1 MISKGYDRDHSSC
14 QSSVTDLERELDTL
28 FQAPFA
34 EFVGTRNGLAA
45 RLKKEG
51 RDDESAR
58 VRGLAKPS
66 FTSWLVNQLY
76 WAARRDFDAFLK
88 AADRVRMGEKAV
100 LEGRKASGQAD
111 AVADRRRAL
120 DQLVAKATS
129 RAAEE
134 GTPLSPALTERLRTT
149 LDAIGAYGGA
159 AARHARGRLQEDLD
173 PPGFAALASLSAG
186 ETRRGKGVATPATPK
201 LHLVRS
207 APHPKLAEARGH
219 VSEAEGNA
227 ARAQDAAAAAADAE
241 RRARAAADQ
250 ARVRLTEAERAVK
263 SAKAEAEAAATAL
276 KTRQAEARSAATAA
290 ANALKTL
297 DKARDTLERLD
308 RSSEINTWQR

>member
-1 MISKGYDRDHSSC
+1 
-14 QSSVTDLERELDTL
+14 VTDLERELDTL

-51 RDDESAR
+51 RDEESAR

-66 FTSWLVNQLY
+66 FTAWLVNQLY
-76 WAARRDFDAFLK
+76 WSARRDLDGFLK
-88 AADRVRMGEKAV
+88 AADRVRSGEKAL
-100 LEGRKASGQAD
+100 LEGRKSAGQAD
-111 AVADRRRAL
+111 AAEDRRRTL
-120 DQLVAKATS
+120 EQLVGRAAG

-149 LDAIGAYGGA
+149 LDAIGAYGSA
-159 AARHARGRLQEDLD
+159 AGRHVRGRLQEDLD
-173 PPGFAALASLSAG
+173 PPGFAALASLGAG
-186 ETRRGKGVATPATPK
+186 ETSVAGRRSPPVPPR

-207 APHPKLAEARGH
+207 TPHPKLTEARARLA
-219 VSEAEGNA
+219 EAEGDT

-250 ARVRLTEAERAVK
+250 AQKRLTDAERAVK
-263 SAKAEAEAAATAL
+263 SAKAEAEAAAVAL
-276 KTRQAEARSAATAA
+276 RSRQSEARAAALAAATAV
-290 ANALKTL
+290 KGL
-297 DKARDTLERLD
+297 DKARDALERID
-308 RSSEINTWQR
+308 RPSDVEGRTH

>member
-1 MISKGYDRDHSSC
+1 
-14 QSSVTDLERELDTL
+14 VTDLERELDTL

-51 RDDESAR
+51 RDEESAR

-66 FTSWLVNQLY
+66 FTAWLVNQLY
-76 WAARRDFDAFLK
+76 WSARRDLDAFLK
-88 AADRVRMGEKAV
+88 AADRVRSGEKAL
-100 LEGRKASGQAD
+100 LEGRKSAAQAD
-111 AVADRRRAL
+111 AAEDRRRTL
-120 DQLVAKATS
+120 EQLVGRAAG

-149 LDAIGAYGGA
+149 LDAIGAYGSA

-173 PPGFAALASLSAG
+173 PPGFAALASLGAG
-186 ETRRGKGVATPATPK
+186 ESSVGGRRSPPVPPK

-207 APHPKLAEARGH
+207 TPHPKLTEARAR
-219 VSEAEGNA
+219 VAEAEGDT

-250 ARVRLTEAERAVK
+250 AQKRLTDAERAVK
-263 SAKAEAEAAATAL
+263 SAKAESEAAAVALRGRQTEARAAALAAATAV
-276 KTRQAEARSAATAA
+276 KA
-290 ANALKTL
+290 L
-297 DKARDTLERLD
+297 DKARDALERID
-308 RSSEINTWQR
+308 RPSDVEGRTH

>member
-1 MISKGYDRDHSSC
+1 MRKGYDRGRSSC

-51 RDDESAR
+51 RDGESAR

-66 FTSWLVNQLY
+66 FTAWLVNQLY
-76 WAARRDFDAFLK
+76 WTARRDLDAFLK
-88 AADRVRMGEKAV
+88 AADRVRVGEKAI

-111 AVADRRRAL
+111 AVSDRRRAL
-120 DQLVAKATS
+120 DELVARATS

-149 LDAIGAYGGA
+149 LDAIGAYGGV

-173 PPGFAALASLSAG
+173 PPGFAALASLGAGNTSAA
-186 ETRRGKGVATPATPK
+186 GKKAPAPPPR

-207 APHPKLAEARGH
+207 TPHPKLAEARGRL
-219 VSEAEGNA
+219 SEAEAGA
-227 ARAQDAAAAAADAE
+227 ARAQDAAASAADAE
-241 RRARAAADQ
+241 RRARTAADQ
-250 ARVRLTEAERAVK
+250 ARTRLAEAERTLK

-276 KTRQAEARSAATAA
+276 KTRQAEARVAA
-290 ANALKTL
+290 AAASTAVKAL
-297 DKARDTLERLD
+297 DKARDSLERLD
-308 RSSEINTWQR
+308 RSSETDTWQR

>member
-1 MISKGYDRDHSSC
+1 
-14 QSSVTDLERELDTL
+14 VTDLERELDTL

-51 RDDESAR
+51 RDDESAG

-66 FTSWLVNQLY
+66 FTAWLVNQLY
-76 WAARRDFDAFLK
+76 WMARRDFDVFLK
-88 AADRVRMGEKAV
+88 AADRVRAGEKAI
-100 LEGRKASGQAD
+100 LEGRKASQSD
-111 AVADRRRAL
+111 AVSDRRRAL
-120 DQLVAKATS
+120 DQLLAKATN

-149 LDAIGAYGGA
+149 LDAIGAYGAA

-173 PPGFAALASLSAG
+173 PPGFAALASLGAG
-186 ETRRGKGVATPATPK
+186 ETSSAKGAAAPPPK

-207 APHPKLAEARGH
+207 TPHPRLAEARGR
-219 VSEAEGNA
+219 VSDAEADA
-227 ARAQDAAAAAADAE
+227 ARAQDAAAAATDAE
-241 RRARAAADQ
+241 RRARTAADQ
-250 ARVRLTEAERAVK
+250 ARVRLAEAERALK

-276 KTRQAEARSAATAA
+276 KTRQVEARAAVTAA
-290 ANALKTL
+290 ANAVKAL
-297 DKARDTLERLD
+297 DRARDSLVRID
-308 RSSEINTWQR
+308 RSAETDTWQR

>member
-1 MISKGYDRDHSSC
+1 MGKGYDRGRSSC

-66 FTSWLVNQLY
+66 FTAWLVNQLY
-76 WAARRDFDAFLK
+76 WTARRDLDAFLK
-88 AADRVRMGEKAV
+88 AADRVRVGEKAI
-100 LEGRKASGQAD
+100 LEGRKASGQTD
-111 AVADRRRAL
+111 AASDRRRTL
-120 DQLVAKATS
+120 DELVARAAS

-173 PPGFAALASLSAG
+173 PPGFAALASLGAGDTSAA
-186 ETRRGKGVATPATPK
+186 GKRAPAAAPPR

-207 APHPKLAEARGH
+207 TPHPKLAEARGRLT
-219 VSEAEGNA
+219 EAEADA
-227 ARAQDAAAAAADAE
+227 ARAQDAAASAADAE
-241 RRARAAADQ
+241 RRARTAADQ
-250 ARVRLTEAERAVK
+250 ARTRLAEAERALK
-263 SAKAEAEAAATAL
+263 SAKAEAEAVATAL
-276 KTRQAEARSAATAA
+276 KARQADARAAATAA
-290 ANALKTL
+290 SAAVKAL
-297 DKARDTLERLD
+297 DKARDSLERID
-308 RSSEINTWQR
+308 RSSEADTWQR

>member
-1 MISKGYDRDHSSC
+1 
-14 QSSVTDLERELDTL
+14 VTDLERELDTL

-66 FTSWLVNQLY
+66 FTAWLVNQLY
-76 WAARRDFDAFLK
+76 WTARRDLDAFLK
-88 AADRVRMGEKAV
+88 AADRVRVGEKAI
-100 LEGRKASGQAD
+100 LEGRKATGQAD
-111 AVADRRRAL
+111 AASDRRRAL
-120 DQLVAKATS
+120 DQLVARATS

-173 PPGFAALASLSAG
+173 PPGFAALASLGAG
-186 ETRRGKGVATPATPK
+186 DTSVAGKRAPAAPPR
-201 LHLVRS
+201 LHLVR
-207 APHPKLAEARGH
+207 ATPHPKLAEARGRL
-219 VSEAEGNA
+219 SEAEADA
-227 ARAQDAAAAAADAE
+227 ARAQDAAASAADAE
-241 RRARAAADQ
+241 RRARTAADQ
-250 ARVRLTEAERAVK
+250 ARTRLAEAERALK
-263 SAKAEAEAAATAL
+263 SATAEAEAAATAL
-276 KTRQAEARSAATAA
+276 KTRQAEARAAATAA
-290 ANALKTL
+290 GAAVKAL
-297 DKARDTLERLD
+297 DRARDSVERID
-308 RSSEINTWQR
+308 RSSEADTWQR